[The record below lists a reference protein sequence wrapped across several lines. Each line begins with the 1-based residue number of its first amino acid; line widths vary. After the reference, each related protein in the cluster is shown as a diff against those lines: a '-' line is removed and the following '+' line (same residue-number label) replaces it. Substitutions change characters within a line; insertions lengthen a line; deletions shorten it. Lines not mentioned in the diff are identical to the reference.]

1 MPFNLVKISKQA
13 GIILAQCWLSMSSF
27 GQVFELSIKEKQWLG
42 EQIFI
47 NECSANIECTT
58 SWNEGE
64 EFPSLGIGHFI
75 WFQAEQKTP
84 FEETFPALLEFI
96 RNKNAPVPI
105 WIETEEPNSP
115 WQSRAEFYSKF
126 NSTEMV
132 QLREFLTD
140 SRSLQVE
147 FIIQRLNQSL
157 EAIITDFP
165 IKDRPEIRG
174 MIQSLRTSHR
184 PYGQYALIDYVHFKG
199 TGLAVTERYK
209 AQGWGLRQIL
219 EQMMTTPTSLYS
231 FVQVAKSLLE
241 MRVINAPIMRNER
254 RWLAG
259 WEKRV
264 ETYLPPSN

>member
-1 MPFNLVKISKQA
+1 MPLNLIKISKQA
-13 GIILAQCWLSMSSF
+13 GIILAQFWLCANSYSQAF
-27 GQVFELSIKEKQWLG
+27 DLSIKEKEWLG

-47 NECSANIECTT
+47 NECSGNIECTT

-75 WFQAEQKTP
+75 WFQAGQTTP
-84 FEETFPALLEFI
+84 FEETFPALLKFI
-96 RNKNAPVPI
+96 RTKNAHVPS
-105 WIETEEPNSP
+105 WLETEEPNSP
-115 WQSRAEFYSKF
+115 WRSRAQFYSKF
-126 NSTEMV
+126 NSPEMV
-132 QLREFLTD
+132 ELRGFLTD

-147 FIIQRLNQSL
+147 FIIQRLNQTL
-157 EAIITDFP
+157 EVIITDFP
-165 IKDRPEIRG
+165 EADRPKARDI
-174 MIQSLRTSHR
+174 IQSLLTSHR

-199 TGLAVTERYK
+199 TGLVVTERYK
-209 AQGWGLRQIL
+209 NKGWGLRQIL
-219 EQMMTTPTSLYS
+219 EQMLTTPTSLYS

-241 MRVINAPIMRNER
+241 MRVINAPIIRNEQ